1 MAHQVG
7 SDNKYVLPA
16 YRDSIPEQFCSNRN
30 PKPIPCS
37 MQTVNVPSLTGSA
50 SAGGTSIIQIPCGS
64 SAGIL
69 VNPYLRFSLQTTQT
83 ATGGNSRSFK
93 GATSSCTA
101 LINRLSTYVNSQ
113 QVDNIQNADQVYDIL
128 YSHSSSNDWMTH
140 DATILLG
147 SGTPN
152 VTGANATSDNQTFCV
167 PLIGMLGS
175 QQAFPLYLV
184 NGTLQV
190 QIDWNSMSRAFNYV
204 SVAGTS
210 MAISSVQLVYDRI
223 QPEQAFIDSVRNSMM
238 SSGSKFVYSYT
249 NYQCTTMN
257 SQAGQQTLNYG
268 LNVSSLRG
276 IISNQV
282 LSADLVTGFNA
293 QGKSLV
299 NGLSQFIVSLDG
311 RLINN
316 NVLDGANAPAVVFA
330 EANKAFGR
338 IYDASISDTS
348 TAANFADTTFMVGVS
363 CQRTSEN
370 LAFSGSP
377 VSIVGIQ
384 CTTAAANFTL
394 FNVFISDYQLLL
406 DVSGSAEIVR

>member
-1 MAHQVG
+1 
-7 SDNKYVLPA
+7 
-16 YRDSIPEQFCSNRN
+16 
-30 PKPIPCS
+30 
-37 MQTVNVPSLTGSA
+37 
-50 SAGGTSIIQIPCGS
+50 
-64 SAGIL
+64 
-69 VNPYLRFSLQTTQT
+69 
-83 ATGGNSRSFK
+83 
-93 GATSSCTA
+93 
-101 LINRLSTYVNSQ
+101 
-113 QVDNIQNADQVYDIL
+113 
-128 YSHSSSNDWMTH
+128 
-140 DATILLG
+140 
-147 SGTPN
+147 
-152 VTGANATSDNQTFCV
+152 
-167 PLIGMLGS
+167 MLGS